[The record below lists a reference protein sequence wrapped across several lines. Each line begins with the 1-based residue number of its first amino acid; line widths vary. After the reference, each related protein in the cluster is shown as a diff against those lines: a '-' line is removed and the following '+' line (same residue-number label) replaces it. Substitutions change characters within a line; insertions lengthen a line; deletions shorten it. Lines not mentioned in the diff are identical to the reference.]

1 MEGNINYTISRVL
14 SGEATSEDVL
24 TLSSWLNKSEKNQ
37 KEFRRLKSY
46 WSAEVTY
53 DKEILSSLSM
63 SKLEENIKGN
73 ILHSHVKKRHSL
85 QTVFSVAA
93 AIILFVTLS
102 FSYYFYHISQKQTE
116 FHYYTYITGDEK
128 SNFILK
134 DGTKIILNKNS
145 RLTVSNAYGKENRTV
160 GLLGEA
166 YFSVAKDKSK
176 PFNVR
181 MNKALITVLGTHFNV
196 QANPESDDIIA
207 TLIEGSIKFIGAEQ
221 TITMTPNQQ
230 LTFSRSTN
238 KVDVKSVDTEICT
251 AWKNGVLKYKSISF
265 VQLIRNLREIY
276 EVDIQIENRKWLDP
290 KISVSGTFD
299 DKQNIDQV
307 LEVIARSLSIK
318 WYKENGIYYI
328 R

>member
-1 MEGNINYTISRVL
+1 MEGNINYIISRVL

-24 TLSSWLNKSEKNQ
+24 TLSHWLNKNEKNRE
-37 KEFRRLKSY
+37 EFCRLKSY
-46 WSAEVTY
+46 WNGEVIY
-53 DKEILSSLSM
+53 NKEILSSLST
-63 SKLEENIKGN
+63 SELEQNIQGN
-73 ILHSHVKKRHSL
+73 LLHINKRHSL
-85 QTVFSVAA
+85 QKVFSVAA
-93 AIILFVTLS
+93 AIVLFVALS

-116 FHYYTYITGDEK
+116 FHYYTYMTGNEK

-134 DGTKIILNKNS
+134 DGTKITLNKNS
-145 RLTVSNAYGKENRTV
+145 RFTISNMYGKDNRTV
-160 GLLGEA
+160 DLLGEA
-166 YFSVAKDKSK
+166 YFAVTKDNTK

-181 MNKALITVLGTHFNV
+181 INNAQITVLGTHFDV

-207 TLIEGSIKFIGAEQ
+207 TLIEGSIKFTGAEQ

-238 KVDVKSVDTEICT
+238 KVDVKSVDAEIYT
-251 AWKNGVLKYKSISF
+251 AWKSGILKYKSISF

-276 EVDIQIENRKWLDP
+276 EVDIQIENKKWLDP

-299 DKQNIDQV
+299 DKQSIDQV

-318 WYKENGIYYI
+318 WCKENGIYYI